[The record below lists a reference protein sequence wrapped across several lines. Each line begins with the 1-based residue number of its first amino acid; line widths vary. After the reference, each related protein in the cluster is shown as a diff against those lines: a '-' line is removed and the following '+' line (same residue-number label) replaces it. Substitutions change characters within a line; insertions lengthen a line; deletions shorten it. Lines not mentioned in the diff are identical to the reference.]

1 MLISIM
7 IRKMRMMRIVII
19 INISRFKS
27 QSIYFLLDMKF
38 YFIIHSFI
46 CLNEDFIL
54 VFKFGTSRLANLGT
68 FCTLQRLAL
77 DPAAKSHATNIL
89 KQNSFGKKEILKI
102 GTMVCQKCL
111 LVCSVYYD
119 RANLEP

>member
-1 MLISIM
+1 
-7 IRKMRMMRIVII
+7 MMRVVII
-19 INISRFKS
+19 INIYQDLNNQFIVSLFSFGHKV
-27 QSIYFLLDMKF
+27 LLP
-38 YFIIHSFI
+38 HSFI
-46 CLNEDFIL
+46 CLNDDFIL